1 LYLSQP
7 IPKNFEGLT
16 ANQLIEIILTQQKL
30 IEELRHQGST
40 SPSLSQKGT
49 ETTGPIP
56 AVEVAVEVTDHA
68 PYLSVHPKGGTDYVI
83 SLAQGMYWSVGRE
96 VDNTI
101 VLTDQWMSR
110 NHAILQAMET
120 GEIHVIDL
128 GSRNGTF
135 INGRRL
141 SIPTPLQDGD
151 VITFGQ
157 TNITF
162 HQPNAPLVQD
172 RLAFPGTIW
181 HKRDEPQTNA
191 LHLRRRI
198 SVLVVD
204 IREFTKLTRSLE
216 EQVLAELV
224 GTWFR
229 RAGEIIREHG
239 SWVDK
244 YIGDAIMAVW
254 IHGSWEV
261 THTEIQQPFL
271 ALRALQQM
279 TQELHHTY
287 PLSAPLRIG
296 AGMNTGFAMVGN
308 TGSGDRPDYTALGD
322 TVNAA
327 FRLETS
333 TKQLGID
340 LAIGATTYQSLCQNL
355 NTKLPFQTV
364 SVHLKGHDLPMI
376 AYGCHFPDL
385 QQWL

>member
-1 LYLSQP
+1 MSLSQP
-7 IPKNFEGLT
+7 IPKNFEGLSS
-16 ANQLIEIILTQQKL
+16 AQLIDIILAQQKF
-30 IEELRHQGST
+30 IEALRQQGST
-40 SPSLSQKGT
+40 TSSLLEKGT
-49 ETTGPIP
+49 ETDGSIQT
-56 AVEVAVEVTDHA
+56 VEAEGNA
-68 PYLSVHPKGGTDYVI
+68 PYLSMHPKGATGYVI

-96 VDNTI
+96 TDNTI

-135 INGRRL
+135 VNGRRL

-162 HQPNAPLVQD
+162 HHPNAHLIQD
-172 RLAFPGTIW
+172 RMAFPGNIW

-216 EQVLAELV
+216 EPVLAELV

-229 RAGEIIREHG
+229 RAGEIIREQG

-254 IHGSWEV
+254 IHGGWEA
-261 THTEIQQPFL
+261 THSEIQQPFS

-279 TQELHHTY
+279 TQELHLNY
-287 PLSAPLRIG
+287 PLATPLRIG
-296 AGMNTGFAMVGN
+296 AGINTGFAMVGN

-327 FRLETS
+327 FRLEAS

-355 NTKLPFQTV
+355 NVKLPFQTV

>member
-1 LYLSQP
+1 LSLSQP
-7 IPKNFEGLT
+7 IPKNFEGLSS
-16 ANQLIEIILTQQKL
+16 AQLIDIILAQQKF
-30 IEELRHQGST
+30 IEALRQQGST
-40 SPSLSQKGT
+40 TSSLLEKGT
-49 ETTGPIP
+49 ETDGSIQT
-56 AVEVAVEVTDHA
+56 VEAEGNA
-68 PYLSVHPKGGTDYVI
+68 PYLSMHPKGATGYVI

-96 VDNTI
+96 TDNTI

-135 INGRRL
+135 VNGRRL

-162 HQPNAPLVQD
+162 HHPNAHLIQD
-172 RLAFPGTIW
+172 RMAFPGNIW

-216 EQVLAELV
+216 EPVLAELV

-229 RAGEIIREHG
+229 RAGEIIREQG

-254 IHGSWEV
+254 IHGGWEA
-261 THTEIQQPFL
+261 THSEIQQPFS

-279 TQELHHTY
+279 TQELHLNY
-287 PLSAPLRIG
+287 PLATPLRIG
-296 AGMNTGFAMVGN
+296 AGINTGFAMVGN

-327 FRLETS
+327 FRLEAS

-355 NTKLPFQTV
+355 NVKLPFQTV